1 MKSEIAG
8 RRTARAMSTKRTKRE
23 ALGKEIADD
32 ALAKPRSKRKQTK
45 ARARTADEEDYLPDA
60 LSTKILREAKEL
72 REEVEAATSSEG
84 SSRIRE
90 PARHPASRKAP

>member
-1 MKSEIAG
+1 MRARGASTTTRRVDASTPPPP
-8 RRTARAMSTKRTKRE
+8 RTARAMSTKRTKRE

-45 ARARTADEEDYLPDA
+45 ARARTAGEEDYLPDA

-72 REEVEAATSSEG
+72 R
-84 SSRIRE
+84 
-90 PARHPASRKAP
+90 